1 MSLNRTIL
9 IAVTFCF
16 ILVTAAIPASPSP
29 QAAARACTPLP
40 DAKIGIQMYSM
51 NSVLRDPAPAPAGA
65 GRGGARGGGTPPA
78 IVDSILAGLHTVGYK
93 NAELAGL
100 IGQPIAILRS
110 LMEKNQIKVIGNHG
124 NLTNDMTVWTQTI
137 ADAQALGQDPMIGAA
152 NFGPPGLN
160 GGIENVLATAAN
172 LNKIG
177 EAAAAKGF
185 ALFMH
190 NHSAEI
196 STTYS
201 YDIKKNGKPE
211 MVSALEI
218 VAANTDPRYVHF
230 EIDVHWAL
238 DAYKLDQ
245 DAMIAFLNRL
255 KGRIIALHVK
265 DTAPDGKITD
275 VGKGIIDWPRVY
287 AAAGPD
293 VKYYI
298 WEYDGAPEPMK
309 NAEIAYKYM
318 RCIK

>member
-1 MSLNRTIL
+1 MSRFRMIL
-9 IAVTFCF
+9 IIGCLATSAVAQNVRT
-16 ILVTAAIPASPSP
+16 
-29 QAAARACTPLP
+29 CTPLP
-40 DAKIGIQMYSM
+40 DAKIALQMYSM
-51 NSVLRDPAPAPAGA
+51 NGA
-65 GRGGARGGGTPPA
+65 LRGGRGGTPPET
-78 IVDSILAGLHTVGYK
+78 VDSVLAGLHKIGYK
-93 NAELAGL
+93 NTELAGL
-100 IGQPIAILRS
+100 FGQPIATVRP
-110 LMEKNQIKVIGNHG
+110 LMGKNQIKVIGNHG
-124 NLTNDMTVWTQTI
+124 NLTADLSAWAQTI
-137 ADAQALGQDPMIGAA
+137 DDAKALGQDPMIGSAGY
-152 NFGPPGLN
+152 GPPGLN

-172 LNKIG
+172 LNKLG
-177 EAAAAKGF
+177 EAAAAKGL
-185 ALFMH
+185 ALYMH
-190 NHSAEI
+190 NHAAEV

-201 YDIKKNGKPE
+201 YDIHKNGKPE

-238 DAYKLDQ
+238 NGLKGNQ
-245 DAMIAFLNRL
+245 DDLIAFLNRL

-275 VGKGIIDWPRVY
+275 LGSGVIDWPRVY

-318 RCIK
+318 RCMK

>member
-1 MSLNRTIL
+1 MSHFRMIL
-9 IAVTFCF
+9 IMGSLATSAVAQT
-16 ILVTAAIPASPSP
+16 VRT
-29 QAAARACTPLP
+29 CTPLP
-40 DAKIGIQMYSM
+40 DAKIAIQMFSM
-51 NSVLRDPAPAPAGA
+51 NGALRDPSAAP
-65 GRGGARGGGTPPA
+65 GARGGTPPP
-78 IVDSILAGLHTVGYK
+78 IVDSVLAGLHTIGYK
-93 NAELAGL
+93 NAELAG
-100 IGQPIAILRS
+100 IFGQPIGTVRP

-124 NLTNDMTVWTQTI
+124 NLTADLSVWARTI
-137 ADAQALGQDPMIGAA
+137 EDAKALDQAPMIGSAGY
-152 NFGPPGLN
+152 GPPGLN

-172 LNKIG
+172 LNKLG
-177 EAAAAKGF
+177 EAAAAKGL
-185 ALFMH
+185 ALYMH
-190 NHSAEI
+190 NHAAEV

-238 DAYKLDQ
+238 NAYKGNQ
-245 DAMIAFLNRL
+245 DELNAFLTRL

-275 VGKGIIDWPRVY
+275 LGAGVIDWPRVY

-298 WEYDGAPEPMK
+298 WEYDGAPEPLN

-318 RCIK
+318 RCMK

>member
-1 MSLNRTIL
+1 MSHFRTIL
-9 IAVTFCF
+9 IMGSLATSAV
-16 ILVTAAIPASPSP
+16 A
-29 QAAARACTPLP
+29 QAVRTCTPLS
-40 DAKIGIQMYSM
+40 DAKIAIQMFSM
-51 NSVLRDPAPAPAGA
+51 NGALRDPNAAPAAA
-65 GRGGARGGGTPPA
+65 GRGARGGTPPA
-78 IVDSILAGLHTVGYK
+78 IVDSVLAGLHSIGYK

-100 IGQPIAILRS
+100 FGQPIGTVRP

-124 NLTNDMTVWTQTI
+124 NFTADLSVWDQTI
-137 ADAQALGQDPMIGAA
+137 ADAKALDQDPMIGSAGY
-152 NFGPPGLN
+152 GPPGLN

-172 LNKIG
+172 LNKLG
-177 EAAAAKGF
+177 EAAAAKGL
-185 ALFMH
+185 ALYMH
-190 NHSAEI
+190 NHAAEV

-201 YDIKKNGKPE
+201 YDIRKNGKPE

-238 DAYKLDQ
+238 NAYKGNQ
-245 DAMIAFLNRL
+245 DELNAFLNRL

-275 VGKGIIDWPRVY
+275 LGAGVIDWPRVY

-318 RCIK
+318 RCMK

>member
-1 MSLNRTIL
+1 MLLIMGAFASSAVAQKVRT
-9 IAVTFCF
+9 
-16 ILVTAAIPASPSP
+16 
-29 QAAARACTPLP
+29 CTPLP
-40 DAKIGIQMYSM
+40 DAKIALQMYSM
-51 NSVLRDPAPAPAGA
+51 NGALRDPAG
-65 GRGGARGGGTPPA
+65 GRGATPIA
-78 IVDSILAGLHTVGYK
+78 IVDSVLAGLHTIGYK
-93 NAELAGL
+93 NTELAGL
-100 IGQPIAILRS
+100 FGQPIATVRP

-124 NLTNDMTVWTQTI
+124 NLTADLTAWAQTI
-137 ADAQALGQDPMIGAA
+137 DDAKALGQDPMIGSAGY
-152 NFGPPGLN
+152 GPPGLN

-172 LNKIG
+172 LNKLG
-177 EAAAAKGF
+177 EAAAAKGL
-185 ALFMH
+185 ALYMH
-190 NHSAEI
+190 NHAAEV

-201 YDIKKNGKPE
+201 YDIKKNGRPE

-238 DAYKLDQ
+238 NGLKGNQ
-245 DAMIAFLNRL
+245 DDLIAFLNRL

-265 DTAPDGKITD
+265 DTAPDGRITD
-275 VGKGIIDWPRVY
+275 LGAGVIDWTRVY

-318 RCIK
+318 RCMK

>member
-1 MSLNRTIL
+1 MRILQTIGIIGL
-9 IAVTFCF
+9 IA
-16 ILVTAAIPASPSP
+16 AS
-29 QAAARACTPLP
+29 AAAQTARTCTSLP
-40 DAKIGIQMYSM
+40 DEKVALQMYSM
-51 NSVLRDPAPAPAGA
+51 NGALRDPNPPAADA
-65 GRGGARGGGTPPA
+65 GRGARGATPPS
-78 IVDSILAGLHTVGYK
+78 IVDSVLAGLQKIGYK

-100 IGQPIAILRS
+100 FGQPIATVRP
-110 LMEKNQIKVIGNHG
+110 LMEQHQIKVIGNHG
-124 NLTNDMTVWTQTI
+124 NFTTDMTAWAQTI
-137 ADAQALGQDPMIGAA
+137 ADAQALGQTPLIGSAGY
-152 NFGPPGLN
+152 GPPGLN

-172 LNKIG
+172 LNKLG
-177 EAAAAKGF
+177 EAAAAKGL
-185 ALFMH
+185 ALYMH
-190 NHSAEI
+190 NHAAEI

-218 VAANTDPRYVHF
+218 VAANTDPRFVHF

-238 DAYKLDQ
+238 NAYKGNQ
-245 DAMIAFLNRL
+245 DELISFLNRL

-275 VGKGIIDWPRVY
+275 LGAGVIDWTRVY

-298 WEYDGAPEPMK
+298 WEYDGAPDPLK

>member
-1 MSLNRTIL
+1 MLHFRTFGIPV
-9 IAVTFCF
+9 AS
-16 ILVTAAIPASPSP
+16 ILVLGLVATAAYAQS
-29 QAAARACTPLP
+29 ARTCTPLP
-40 DAKIGIQMYSM
+40 DEKIAIQMYSM
-51 NSVLRDPAPAPAGA
+51 NSALRGSN
-65 GRGGARGGGTPPA
+65 TEPA
-78 IVDSILAGLHTVGYK
+78 IADTVLAGLHKIGYK

-100 IGQPIAILRS
+100 FGQPIAVVRPML
-110 LMEKNQIKVIGNHG
+110 EKNQIKVIGNHG
-124 NLTNDMTVWTQTI
+124 ALPTDLTIWAQTI
-137 ADAQALGQDPMIGAA
+137 ADAQALGQTPLIGSAGY
-152 NFGPPGLN
+152 GPPGLN

-172 LNKIG
+172 LNKLG
-177 EAAAAKGF
+177 EAAAAKG
-185 ALFMH
+185 LELYMH
-190 NHSAEI
+190 NHAAEI

-218 VAANTDPRYVHF
+218 VAANTDPRFVHF
-230 EIDVHWAL
+230 QIDVHWAL
-238 DAYKLDQ
+238 NAYKGNQ
-245 DAMIAFLNRL
+245 DDLIAFLNRL

-275 VGKGIIDWPRVY
+275 VGAGVIDWSRVY
-287 AAAGPD
+287 DAAGPS

>member
-1 MSLNRTIL
+1 MIL
-9 IAVTFCF
+9 IMGSLATSTFSQT
-16 ILVTAAIPASPSP
+16 VRT
-29 QAAARACTPLP
+29 CTPLP
-40 DAKIGIQMYSM
+40 EVKIAIQMYSM
-51 NSVLRDPAPAPAGA
+51 NGALRDPGAAP
-65 GRGGARGGGTPPA
+65 GARGGTPPA
-78 IVDSILAGLHTVGYK
+78 IVDSVLAGLHTIGYK

-100 IGQPIAILRS
+100 FGQTIGTVRP

-124 NLTNDMTVWTQTI
+124 NLTADLSAWAQTI
-137 ADAQALGQDPMIGAA
+137 DDAKTLGQDPMIGAA
-152 NFGPPGLN
+152 GYGPPGLN

-172 LNKIG
+172 LNKLG
-177 EAAAAKGF
+177 EAAAAKGL
-185 ALFMH
+185 ALYMH
-190 NHSAEI
+190 NHAAEV

-201 YDIKKNGKPE
+201 YDIRKNGKPE

-218 VAANTDPRYVHF
+218 VAANTNPRYVHF

-238 DAYKLDQ
+238 NGLKGNQ
-245 DAMIAFLNRL
+245 DDLIALLNRL

-275 VGKGIIDWPRVY
+275 LGAGVIDWPRVY

-318 RCIK
+318 RCMK

>member
-1 MSLNRTIL
+1 MIL
-9 IAVTFCF
+9 IMGSLATSAVAQT
-16 ILVTAAIPASPSP
+16 VRT
-29 QAAARACTPLP
+29 CTPLP
-40 DAKIGIQMYSM
+40 DAKIAIQMFSM
-51 NSVLRDPAPAPAGA
+51 NGALRDPSAAP
-65 GRGGARGGGTPPA
+65 GARGGTPPP
-78 IVDSILAGLHTVGYK
+78 IVDSVLAGLHTIGYK
-93 NAELAGL
+93 NAELAG
-100 IGQPIAILRS
+100 IFGQPIGTVRP

-124 NLTNDMTVWTQTI
+124 NLTADLSVWARTI
-137 ADAQALGQDPMIGAA
+137 EDAKALDQAPMIGSAGY
-152 NFGPPGLN
+152 GPPGLN

-172 LNKIG
+172 LNKLG
-177 EAAAAKGF
+177 EAAAAKGL
-185 ALFMH
+185 ALYMH
-190 NHSAEI
+190 NHAAEV

-238 DAYKLDQ
+238 NAYKGNQ
-245 DAMIAFLNRL
+245 DELNAFLIRL

-275 VGKGIIDWPRVY
+275 LGAGVIDWPRVY

-298 WEYDGAPEPMK
+298 WEYDGAPEPLN

-318 RCIK
+318 RCMK

>member
-1 MSLNRTIL
+1 MSHFRMIL
-9 IAVTFCF
+9 IMGSLATSTFSQT
-16 ILVTAAIPASPSP
+16 VRT
-29 QAAARACTPLP
+29 CTPLP
-40 DAKIGIQMYSM
+40 EAKIAIQMYSM
-51 NSVLRDPAPAPAGA
+51 NGALRDPGAAP
-65 GRGGARGGGTPPA
+65 GARGGTPPA
-78 IVDSILAGLHTVGYK
+78 IVDSVLAGLHTIGYK

-100 IGQPIAILRS
+100 FGQTIGTVRP

-124 NLTNDMTVWTQTI
+124 NLTADLSAWAQTI
-137 ADAQALGQDPMIGAA
+137 DDAKTLGQDPMIGAA
-152 NFGPPGLN
+152 GYGPPGLN

-172 LNKIG
+172 LNKLG
-177 EAAAAKGF
+177 EAAAAKGL
-185 ALFMH
+185 ALYMH
-190 NHSAEI
+190 NHAAEV

-201 YDIKKNGKPE
+201 YDIRKNGKPE

-218 VAANTDPRYVHF
+218 VAANTNPRYVHF

-238 DAYKLDQ
+238 NGLKGNQ
-245 DAMIAFLNRL
+245 DDLIALLNRL

-275 VGKGIIDWPRVY
+275 LGAGVIDWPRVY

-318 RCIK
+318 RCMK

>member
-1 MSLNRTIL
+1 MSRIRTIL
-9 IAVTFCF
+9 IAVT
-16 ILVTAAIPASPSP
+16 AAFVLLSAVSSAAPPAP
-29 QAAARACTPLP
+29 QAAKCTPLP

-51 NSVLRDPAPAPAGA
+51 NGILRDPNPAPAPAGG
-65 GRGGARGGGTPPA
+65 GRGARGGTPPA
-78 IVDSILAGLHTVGYK
+78 IVDSVLAGVHAIGYK

-100 IGQPIAILRS
+100 FGQPITTVRP

-124 NLTNDMTVWTQTI
+124 NLTNDLTVWAQTI
-137 ADAQALGQDPMIGAA
+137 ADAQALAQAPMIGSA
-152 NFGPPGLN
+152 NYGPPGLN
-160 GGIENVLATAAN
+160 GGLANVLATAAN

-177 EAAAAKGF
+177 EAAAAKGL
-185 ALFMH
+185 ALYMH

-196 STTYS
+196 STRYE

-218 VAANTDPRYVHF
+218 VAANTDPRYVSF
-230 EIDVHWAL
+230 EIDIHWAL
-238 DAYKLDQ
+238 DAYKLNQ
-245 DAMIAFLNRL
+245 DDMIAFLNRM

-275 VGKGIIDWPRVY
+275 LGKGIIDWPRVY
-287 AAAGPD
+287 AAVGPD

-318 RCIK
+318 RCIP